1 MLVTLAAARLHV
13 KVVDENQNADVLMKL
28 EQAEAMILDYLARST
43 DATWTATMATWGT
56 EVGSP
61 AVVIPAPAVVQAAIL
76 EQLAELYAYRGDDP
90 EVPTRGAAGELS
102 PSIKNKLYRWRL
114 PVLA

>member
-1 MLVTLAAARLHV
+1 MLVTLAAALLHV
-13 KVVDENQNADVLMKL
+13 RVTDENQNADVLMKL
-28 EQAEAMILDYLARST
+28 AQAEAMVLDYLARPT
-43 DATWTATMATWGT
+43 DTTWTATIATWGT

-61 AVVIPAPAVVQAAIL
+61 AVLVPAPAVVQAAIL

-90 EVPTRGAAGELS
+90 EVPTRGNAGELS
-102 PSIKNKLYRWRL
+102 PSIKNKLYRLRL